1 RLTKVAEGEELGGLL
16 FDLPDPMPVD
26 DEVVVKAPTLPLWTA
41 AKARLISRYIYY
53 FEMITHH
60 GTYIDGFAGP
70 HSELPESWAAELVL
84 GLKPLWLRHFHL
96 CDAGKPQVRA
106 LRELKSRHPDLDITV
121 YPGDF
126 NKRVNDILRP

>member
-1 RLTKVAEGEELGGLL
+1 MRMGAPPTRRHKLGQLRVGRADDSNPSAGLRLRLTKVAEGEELGGLL

-70 HSELPESWAAELVL
+70 QSE
-84 GLKPLWLRHFHL
+84 
-96 CDAGKPQVRA
+96 
-106 LRELKSRHPDLDITV
+106 
-121 YPGDF
+121 
-126 NKRVNDILRP
+126 